1 LKRPWAGRKKE
12 QRKTFDDRIAKMK
25 QIKKK
30 QTAVL
35 AVDIGN
41 TTVHFAAVNKGKVL
55 GSTCVLTSQVKA
67 GLRKDVRKALQRIAK
82 HVSSFECAVVC
93 SVVPQTLKI
102 IEPLLKSKFSS
113 VKIVG
118 RDIKVPIKNCYQKPR
133 QVGQDRLVSAYAA
146 RELFGLPAL
155 VIDLG
160 TAITMD
166 VISGQGHYL
175 GGVIIPGLTL
185 SARTLFERTALLP
198 KVKIRRPGSVIG
210 RDTESSI
217 LSGLFYGYGEMLTGM
232 IKLLKK
238 KVKGKARV
246 VLTGGYADLMRK
258 YISAPGAKV
267 EEHLVIK
274 GLDLLIRCEA

>member
-1 LKRPWAGRKKE
+1 MM
-12 QRKTFDDRIAKMK
+12 KT
-25 QIKKK
+25 IKKK
-30 QTAVL
+30 QSAIL

-41 TTVHFAAVNKGKVL
+41 TTIHFAALIKGRVFS
-55 GSTCVLTSQVKA
+55 STRVQTSQVKA
-67 GLRKDVRKALQRIAK
+67 GLREDVLKALKRVGK
-82 HVSSFECAVVC
+82 GVSSFECAIVC

-102 IEPLLKSKFSS
+102 VEPLLKSRVPS

-133 QVGQDRLVSAYAA
+133 QVGQDRLVSAFAA
-146 RELFGLPAL
+146 RELYGLPAL

-166 VISGQGHYL
+166 VINAQGHYL

-198 KVKIRRPGSVIG
+198 KVKIRRPNALIG
-210 RDTESSI
+210 RNTESSI

-232 IKLLKK
+232 IKLMKK
-238 KVKGKARV
+238 KVKGCARV
-246 VLTGGYADLMRK
+246 VLIGGYADLMKK

-267 EEHLVIK
+267 EEHLVMK